1 MGDVSLDLLMREVAK
16 LKAERDQQSNDK
28 KGNGGHTGGQP
39 PGGDAL
45 ETRVAALEK
54 AIPDIRERLA
64 RVETKLDGIESQMV
78 TKADLSDLKAAM
90 AESFHAQTKWFIG
103 TAVVLA
109 GLAFA
114 AARFIPHLPS
124 PG

>member
-1 MGDVSLDLLMREVAK
+1 MGDIVRPSVWGGGSDTG
-16 LKAERDQQSNDK
+16 S
-28 KGNGGHTGGQP
+28 NGGHTGDGNP
-39 PGGDAL
+39 PGGDTL
-45 ETRVAALEK
+45 ESRVAALEK